1 MIPCCSIVSKKKTL
15 EITNTPKKEFGGKE
29 MQSVTLNSHNFF
41 QKTLFFQKEKSF
53 FVFFDVLF
61 YNFKFFIVKTILN
74 VF

>member
-1 MIPCCSIVSKKKTL
+1 
-15 EITNTPKKEFGGKE
+15 

>member
-1 MIPCCSIVSKKKTL
+1 
-15 EITNTPKKEFGGKE
+15 

-41 QKTLFFQKEKSF
+41 QNSLFFQKEKSF
-53 FVFFDVLF
+53 FVFFDFF

>member
-1 MIPCCSIVSKKKTL
+1 MFQKKTL

-41 QKTLFFQKEKSF
+41 QNSLF
-53 FVFFDVLF
+53 F

>member
-1 MIPCCSIVSKKKTL
+1 
-15 EITNTPKKEFGGKE
+15 

-41 QKTLFFQKEKSF
+41 QNSLFFQKEKSF

-61 YNFKFFIVKTILN
+61 DFFYNFKFFIVKTILN

>member
-1 MIPCCSIVSKKKTL
+1 MFQKKTL

-41 QKTLFFQKEKSF
+41 QNSLFFQKEKSF
-53 FVFFDVLF
+53 FVFFFVFFDFFDFF